1 MKLQLSQQDKARTK
15 EGILSRQRLLKFWAL
30 RFLREQ
36 SSVRKRMC
44 SQDKLSETALSVH
57 EFFIVT
63 CITASLVESYWILV
77 LAQICS

>member
-1 MKLQLSQQDKARTK
+1 VHRGK
-15 EGILSRQRLLKFWAL
+15 
-30 RFLREQ
+30 
-36 SSVRKRMC
+36 C

-63 CITASLVESYWILV
+63 CITASLVENYWILV

>member
-1 MKLQLSQQDKARTK
+1 MHRGK
-15 EGILSRQRLLKFWAL
+15 
-30 RFLREQ
+30 
-36 SSVRKRMC
+36 C

-63 CITASLVESYWILV
+63 CITASLVENYWILV